1 MRRPTSAQPCK
12 KSVKKP
18 KNKPYHQR
26 KHLGSEQIHIFIKRR
41 EIMSSILKN
50 RVISEKKKLK
60 DLHGKR
66 RLQYIW
72 DYYKFPLIILCVLLY
87 FVGYIIYGR
96 ISHKETTLYIA
107 LVNITIGETLT
118 EELTD
123 RFLLD
128 QNLNPSRNQVRF
140 YENLYLTEDESSD
153 THEYTYASRMK
164 IIASI
169 DGEQMDIVL
178 MNREAFDAFS
188 QNGYL
193 CNLEEL
199 LLPED
204 SMLFSRLRPY
214 MISNTVILED
224 NSTDL
229 YFDESIPYQSQTE
242 IYPMGLDLSA
252 AVCVR
257 DSGLD
262 NTVYLGIISNS
273 PRKSTAISYLRY
285 LFPEH

>member
-1 MRRPTSAQPCK
+1 
-12 KSVKKP
+12 
-18 KNKPYHQR
+18 
-26 KHLGSEQIHIFIKRR
+26 
-41 EIMSSILKN
+41 
-50 RVISEKKKLK
+50 
-60 DLHGKR
+60 
-66 RLQYIW
+66 
-72 DYYKFPLIILCVLLY
+72 
-87 FVGYIIYGR
+87 
-96 ISHKETTLYIA
+96 
-107 LVNITIGETLT
+107 
-118 EELTD
+118 
-123 RFLLD
+123 
-128 QNLNPSRNQVRF
+128 
-140 YENLYLTEDESSD
+140 
-153 THEYTYASRMK
+153 
-164 IIASI
+164 
-169 DGEQMDIVL
+169 MDIVL
-178 MNREAFDAFS
+178 MNREAFDTFS

-204 SMLFSRLRPY
+204 SMLFSRLSPY

-252 AVCVR
+252 AVCVK

-273 PRKSTAISYLRY
+273 PRKATAISYLRY